1 MMLKNKLT
9 MNLKVLAIFTACIL
23 PVHYALSLDE
33 LINSEG
39 LNGRLRIGISSMA
52 NLKVNYYGNSRQT
65 ALPSGLDSTTSGIN
79 RTYDDGYVNLDN
91 TGNDNNDTW
100 NWGYQEVSQVIAG
113 ADLIAF
119 NSRQFSESSWKGTED
134 GDSKG
139 ISLTWLKD
147 PVDRNGLKVS
157 FLVSLDLLSVDSD
170 YNKSGTADYSLTT
183 DSYSHL
189 GVDMSLVPAPHTG
202 TFEGPG
208 PIIVDSPT
216 RSNTDFPGAGIAER
230 NFELDGKL
238 ISIGTGIEIQHQL
251 DENLF
256 AMVQARLMMAW
267 FDGEFNYANNYSVGG
282 TQFASESGSMNV
294 SETSAGGA
302 IGAGLVWALDDETN
316 IFLNGNVM
324 LLKSLEGKQDGRG
337 FNMDLSEGFLVTI
350 GIQESF

>member
-1 MMLKNKLT
+1 MMLKNIFT
-9 MNLKVLAIFTACIL
+9 MSPNILAILTACIL
-23 PVHYALSLDE
+23 PVHSALSLDE
-33 LINSEG
+33 LINPG
-39 LNGRLRIGISSMA
+39 DWNGRLRMGISSMA
-52 NLKVNYYGNSRQT
+52 NLKVNYHGNSRQT
-65 ALPSGLDSTTSGIN
+65 ALPSGLESTTSGIS
-79 RTYDDGYVNLDN
+79 RTYDDGFVNLDN
-91 TGNDNNDTW
+91 TGNHNNDTW
-100 NWGYQEVSQVIAG
+100 NWGYQEVSQVITG

-134 GDSKG
+134 GESKG

-147 PVDRNGLKVS
+147 PVDRNGLKIS
-157 FLVSLDLLSVDSD
+157 FLVSMDLLSVDSD

-183 DSYSHL
+183 DSYSHI

-208 PIIVDSPT
+208 PIIIDSPT
-216 RSNTDFPGAGIAER
+216 RTNTPGTGIAER

-238 ISIGTGIEIQHQL
+238 ISIGSGIEIQHQL

-294 SETSAGGA
+294 SETSAGGS
-302 IGAGLVWALDDETN
+302 IGAGLIWQLNDDTS

-324 LLKSLEGKQDGRG
+324 LLKSLKGKQDGRG
-337 FNMDLSEGFLVTI
+337 FNMDLSEGFLVTL

>member
-1 MMLKNKLT
+1 MMLKKIFT
-9 MNLKVLAIFTACIL
+9 MSPSRMAILTACIL
-23 PVHYALSLDE
+23 PVHSALSLDE
-33 LINSEG
+33 LINPG
-39 LNGRLRIGISSMA
+39 DWDGKLRIGISSMA
-52 NLKVNYYGNSRQT
+52 NLKVNYHGNSRRT
-65 ALPSGLDSTTSGIN
+65 TLPSGLDSTTSGIS
-79 RTYDDGYVNLDN
+79 RTYNDGYVHLDN
-91 TGNDNNDTW
+91 TGNHNNDTW

-134 GDSKG
+134 GESKG
-139 ISLTWLKD
+139 INLTWLKD

-170 YNKSGTADYSLTT
+170 YNKTGTADYSLTT
-183 DSYSHL
+183 DSYSHT

-216 RSNTDFPGAGIAER
+216 RTNTDFPGAGITER

-238 ISIGTGIEIQHQL
+238 VSIGSGIEIQHQV

-294 SETSAGGA
+294 SETSAGGS
-302 IGAGLVWALDDETN
+302 IGAGLMWKLDDGTS

-324 LLKSLEGKQDGRG
+324 LLKSLKGKQDGRG
-337 FNMDLSEGFLVTI
+337 FNMDLSEGFLI
-350 GIQESF
+350 SLGIQESF